1 MSPSE
6 PTCHLRTTFQNF
18 VTYKPGYFELQ
29 LEYLNTWIL
38 QWPEKILIERGWVRV
53 SLLWDKQHETHNY
66 MQKEH
71 IEISNILKFGVYQAY
86 IEWETIQKL
95 ENLLRNI

>member
-1 MSPSE
+1 
-6 PTCHLRTTFQNF
+6 
-18 VTYKPGYFELQ
+18 
-29 LEYLNTWIL
+29 
-38 QWPEKILIERGWVRV
+38 
-53 SLLWDKQHETHNY
+53 

-71 IEISNILKFGVYQAY
+71 TEISNILKFGVYQAY